1 MVDLKVDMDSTE
13 KKLYADIIIDV
24 SVDAL
29 DRSFQ
34 YRIPEALKD
43 RIATGSKVSIP
54 FGNGNRV
61 ITGYVVGISDIPKID
76 DQRIKDIDSVCDK
89 EIGIEDRM
97 IALAFWM
104 KEHFGSTAN
113 EALKC
118 VIPVKKIV
126 KNKLNRLILPGVSKE
141 ELSKEI
147 AVAEKRHHTAK
158 ERLLKELVSE
168 YEEGLQY
175 DLVTGK
181 FGISAAT
188 LASLQKNGIIEIK
201 SSVSYR
207 NFFGKAREDAG
218 DICEDIVLNE
228 EQLEITEAVT
238 KDLRNGRHEK
248 YLIHGVTGSGKTE
261 VYLKIIDEVVKSGKS
276 VIMLIPEIALTYQ
289 TVKRF
294 YKRFGERISV
304 INSRLSAG
312 ERYDQYLRA
321 KNGET
326 DIVIGPRSA
335 LFTPFDNLGLI
346 IIDEEHEG
354 SYKSENSPKYSTR
367 EVAFKRALMEGAS
380 VILGSATPSL
390 ESYLAAKEGRIKL
403 FELNK
408 RAGGAELPRVWVEDL
423 REELKAGN
431 RSIFSRR
438 LKTLIRDRLE
448 KKEQIMLFI
457 NRRGHSGFVNC
468 RSCGHVVKCPHCDVS
483 MTYHNTGKL
492 VCHYCG
498 HETEMLKNCPECGS
512 QYIGTFGTGTQK
524 VEELLKKEFPSAR
537 VLRMDYDTTRV
548 RESYD
553 EILSGFANQ
562 EADIL
567 VGTQMI
573 VKGHDFHKVTLV
585 GVLLADMSLYT
596 EDFRSGE
603 KTFQLLSQ
611 AAGRAGRGQNKG
623 DVVIQT
629 YNPSHYAVEAAAEH
643 DYKKFYEEEIS
654 FRRLMNYPPAWNMLK
669 IILLSECEDKLLKE
683 TKRVEEAIKREAEYA
698 QKAGKGRKIKIFGP
712 SRASVYRVND
722 IFRMNFFL
730 KSDEYS
736 VLTEIKD
743 KLMSL
748 PEEEKEVS
756 MQFDF
761 NPNS

>member
-1 MVDLKVDMDSTE
+1 MDITD

-24 SVDAL
+24 SVEAL

-34 YRIPEALKD
+34 YRIPDLLKD
-43 RIATGSKVSIP
+43 KVTVGSKVNIP
-54 FGNGNRV
+54 FGNGNRQ
-61 ITGYVVGISDIPKID
+61 ITGYVINIGDRPKID
-76 DQRIKDIDSVCDK
+76 ASKIKDINSVCDK

-97 IALAFWM
+97 VALAFWM

-118 VIPVKKIV
+118 VIPVKKII
-126 KNKLNRLILPGVSKE
+126 KNKLNRVILPEVTKE
-141 ELSKEI
+141 ELASEI
-147 AVAEKRHHTAK
+147 EKAEKRHYVAK
-158 ERLLKELVSE
+158 ERLLKELLSE
-168 YEEGLQY
+168 YTEGLQY

-181 FGISAAT
+181 LNISAAT
-188 LASLQKNGIIEIK
+188 ITSLQKSGIISIK

-207 NFFGKAREDAG
+207 NYFGKAVDETDPKG
-218 DICEDIVLNE
+218 EDIVLNE
-228 EQLEITEAVT
+228 EQQEISSSIIDEIR
-238 KDLRNGRHEK
+238 KDLPGK
-248 YLIHGVTGSGKTE
+248 YLIHGITGSGKTE
-261 VYLKIIDEVVKSGKS
+261 VYLKVIEEVVTRGKS

-294 YKRFGERISV
+294 YKRFGDRISV

-335 LFTPFDNLGLI
+335 LFTPFSNLGLI

-367 EVAFKRALMEGAS
+367 DVAFKRAEMEGAS

-403 FELNK
+403 FEISR
-408 RAGGAELPRVWVEDL
+408 RAGGAELPKVWVEDL
-423 REELKAGN
+423 REELKARN
-431 RSIFSRR
+431 RSVFSRR
-438 LKTLIRDRLE
+438 LKELIKDRLE

-468 RSCGHVVKCPHCDVS
+468 RNCGYVVKCPHCDVS
-483 MTYHNTGKL
+483 MTYHNNGKL
-492 VCHYCG
+492 ICHYCG
-498 HETEMLKNCPECGS
+498 HETGMLTNCPECGS

-524 VEELLKKEFPSAR
+524 VEEMLNKEFPEAR

-548 RESYD
+548 KESYD
-553 EILSGFANQ
+553 DILSRFANQ

-585 GVLLADMSLYT
+585 GVLLADMSLYM

-603 KTFQLLSQ
+603 KTYQLLSQ
-611 AAGRAGRGQNKG
+611 AAGRAGRGQSKG

-629 YNPSHYAVEAAAEH
+629 YNPEHYAVEAAAEH

-654 FRRLMNYPPAWNMLK
+654 FRKLMNYPPVWNMLK
-669 IILLSECEDKLLKE
+669 IILLSESEEKLLKVTE
-683 TKRVEEAIKREAEYA
+683 RTERVIKNRAEIYKRDGSGTKLKV
-698 QKAGKGRKIKIFGP
+698 FGP
-712 SRASVYRVND
+712 SKAPVYRVND
-722 IFRMNFFL
+722 VYRMNFFL
-730 KSDEYS
+730 KSDDYG

-743 KLMSL
+743 ELMGL

-756 MQFDF
+756 IQFDF